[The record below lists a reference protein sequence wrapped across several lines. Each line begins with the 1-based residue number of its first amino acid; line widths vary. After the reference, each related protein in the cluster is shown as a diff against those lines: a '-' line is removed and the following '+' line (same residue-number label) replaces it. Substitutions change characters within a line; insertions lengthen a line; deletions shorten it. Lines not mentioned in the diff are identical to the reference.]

1 MSISDTLK
9 AQRYA
14 SVAEVA
20 AAQAK
25 LYADKLESAPDYA
38 EQAAASALAAAA
50 SAQVAVS
57 AQSVVNDLA
66 ISASESATSAAASAA
81 EAGNAAAAA
90 VGQCIRVPTGESVSP
105 LPAAA
110 DRINTFLVFTDDGSV
125 SLMPES
131 DVAILDSEGKIPVSM
146 IPAVAI
152 SQAFVV
158 SSQAAM
164 LALTAQVGDVA
175 KRTDLGYSFILSAE
189 PASTLS
195 NWVQLTDDV
204 LAQLGLPTGATQVG
218 ATDDSGANTT
228 VQGALALKASYAALA
243 ANNSGLLLGTCPDIA
258 TLRTIEP
265 TADGQRMT
273 LRQHTAGT
281 GLGGGQFRSVVSGG
295 SYTDNNGTVIKT
307 TGGAAW
313 IRINAD
319 ILNPL
324 MFGAKGDGVATTDV
338 AAVNACIANGTETDL
353 LGLTYTCFNQQILV
367 DNNGRCRVFNGI
379 IKDSSLGNNN
389 LMYVSG
395 TYKVIENITFIGT
408 DGPTS
413 RGVIIRGGSADI
425 IVRNNFFYDFKNY
438 GIAIAYDYTYNLR
451 CNRIIIEKNKFQLCG
466 RSSTS
471 FSRSS
476 ILLDQAFSCTIE
488 DNNLLQC
495 NWGISFAQP
504 FTAPNPTEPFG
515 YYNIVKGNRVSGSGK
530 TGNPYS
536 ESQGISAQSQKHLTI
551 VNNIVEQFNGNGID
565 NQRCEE
571 SIIQGNTVR
580 DCYDGFFIG
589 DMAFIGH
596 NISGNNTVN
605 CERGIRILNSGD
617 GSFTGQSMRSS
628 VVANNNFIDSTL
640 VGIYAYRTDTTGTMD
655 CLIISGNVVNNT
667 TTRSNTANVAGIQAT
682 GLRYCQINNNSVMNA
697 RGYAIIAENCLGTQF
712 HDNVVNG
719 YDFATLGRAAVYLD
733 TNCVGVSVRN
743 LTSIGPTTAGPAVY
757 INGTSNTAIG
767 VRWRGPA
774 SGILNS
780 GTTSQ
785 VSDNFVF

>member
-57 AQSVVNDLA
+57 AESVVNELA

-175 KRTDLGYSFILSAE
+175 KRTDLGYSFILSTE

-218 ATDDSGANTT
+218 ATDDTGANTT

-367 DNNGRCRVFNGI
+367 DNNGRCRVFNGVI
-379 IKDSSLGNNN
+379 QESSLANNN

-395 TYKVIENITFIGT
+395 SNKIIENITFSGLN
-408 DGPTS
+408 GPTS
-413 RGVIIRGGSADI
+413 RGIIIRGGSSDCKI
-425 IVRNNFFYDFKNY
+425 NNCIFNDFKNY
-438 GIAIAYDYTYNLR
+438 GIAVAYEPSTSSR
-451 CNRIIIEKNKFQLCG
+451 CNRITISNCTLSRCG
-466 RSSTS
+466 TNSTS
-471 FSRSS
+471 WSRST
-476 ILLDQAFSCTIE
+476 ILVEQAYTCAVL
-488 DNNLLQC
+488 NCHLRQC
-495 NWGISFAQP
+495 NWGVSFVQP
-504 FTAPNPTEPFG
+504 FTPQAPTEPFG
-515 YYNIVKGNRVSGSGK
+515 FYNRVEGCVITGSGK
-530 TGNPYS
+530 TGNPYP
-536 ESQGISAQSQKHLTI
+536 ESQGISAQSQQHLKI
-551 VNNIVEQFNGNGID
+551 IGNIVEAFNGNGID
-565 NQRCEE
+565 NQRCRY
-571 SIIQGNTVR
+571 STIQGNSISS
-580 DCYDGFFIG
+580 CFDGIFVG
-589 DMAFIGH
+589 DMEFNGH
-596 NISGNNTVN
+596 NISGNITQN
-605 CERGIRILNSGD
+605 CTRGIRVYGLAGD
-617 GSFTGQSMRSS
+617 WTNQIMSSS
-628 VVANNNFIDSTL
+628 VIANNAFIDSDI
-640 VGIYAYRTDTTGTMD
+640 VGIYVYRTEPTDVFVGLNI
-655 CLIISGNVVNNT
+655 CGNTVD
-667 TTRSNTANVAGIQAT
+667 
-682 GLRYCQINNNSVMNA
+682 NNNSRTNSSNTCGIQLTGLYGCIVNNNTIRNVRTSA
-697 RGYAIIAENCLGTQF
+697 AVIDNCVGTQF
-712 HDNVVNG
+712 NENSVAG
-719 YDFATLGRAAVYLD
+719 YDYANAANPGVNI
-733 TNCVGVSVRN
+733 TSTCSGVSVRS
-743 LTSIGPTTAGPAVY
+743 LTSFGASTAGPAVLVNG
-757 INGTSNTAIG
+757 INNTVIG
-767 VRWRGPA
+767 LRWRFSTTGVTD
-774 SGILNS
+774 S
-780 GTTSQ
+780 GTTSKI
-785 VSDNFVF
+785 SDNFAF